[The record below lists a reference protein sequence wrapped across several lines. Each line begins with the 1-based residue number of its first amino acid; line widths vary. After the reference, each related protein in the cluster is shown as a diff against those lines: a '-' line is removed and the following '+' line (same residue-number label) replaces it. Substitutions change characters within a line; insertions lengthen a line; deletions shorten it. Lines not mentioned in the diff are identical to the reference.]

1 MKTVLNIFPI
11 SFPITY
17 LFWGPDSSNCYGAGV
32 EDDPLSLG
40 GGVDDDPLSLGGGV
54 DDALSLGVDE
64 DPLSLGAADAPPSL
78 LETELSVDAGFGL
91 AGPFPAAALILAHA
105 SGSSRTA

>member
-32 EDDPLSLG
+32 E
-40 GGVDDDPLSLGGGV
+40 DDPLSLGGGV